1 MRKLSCC
8 TVLTLACAAV
18 PARAQVFVNTPWVQV
33 RVGVPGQ
40 VLVQT
45 PWVTVG
51 VPLGALPARP
61 MAPAVS
67 TVPTFLPG
75 EPPPVPLPIPVET
88 AATRVPTLSEFA
100 AAFNPKGGRYEVVIQ
115 HPATG
120 QPVKVSFSLPDGTP
134 RRMKVHRR
142 DLEFDYR
149 GKEVSIRFLRGG
161 EVRVKD

>member
-1 MRKLSCC
+1 M
-8 TVLTLACAAV
+8 
-18 PARAQVFVNTPWVQV
+18 
-33 RVGVPGQ
+33 G
-40 VLVQT
+40 
-45 PWVTVG
+45 
-51 VPLGALPARP
+51 
-61 MAPAVS
+61 PAVS
-67 TVPTFLPG
+67 TAPTLVPGPTFVPG
-75 EPPPVPLPIPVET
+75 EPPPVPLPIAVEP
-88 AATRVPTLSEFA
+88 AANRAPTLSEFA

-134 RRMKVHRR
+134 RRVKVHRR